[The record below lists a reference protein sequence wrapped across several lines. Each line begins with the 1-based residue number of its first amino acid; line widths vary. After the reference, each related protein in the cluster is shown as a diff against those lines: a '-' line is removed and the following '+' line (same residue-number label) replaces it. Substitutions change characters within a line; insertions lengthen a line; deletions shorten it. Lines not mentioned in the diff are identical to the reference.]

1 MPTIESHIKV
11 VCKIFCV
18 KFALLFHKHITG
30 KNLMLNSSV
39 SPRQFLSQSA
49 LYGLHIKV
57 LMSTYCMYR
66 HADGYAQ

>member
-18 KFALLFHKHITG
+18 KFALSFHEHITR
-30 KNLMLNSSV
+30 KNLRLRTSV
-39 SPRQFLSQSA
+39 SPRQCLSQRA

-57 LMSTYCMYR
+57 RMSTYCMYR
-66 HADGYAQ
+66 HTDGYAQ